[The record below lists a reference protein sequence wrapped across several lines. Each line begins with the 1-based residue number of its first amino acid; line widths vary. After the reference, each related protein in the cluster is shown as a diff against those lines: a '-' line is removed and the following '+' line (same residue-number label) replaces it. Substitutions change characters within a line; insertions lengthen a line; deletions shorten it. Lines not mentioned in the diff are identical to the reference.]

1 MHSLLTRLGR
11 LRSVQAAV
19 NGGSEPPAAARYPP
33 HHVRNASAVSSQLDP
48 PSTEWGTHTS
58 DLSFDKH
65 FIIRNANPTCWQF
78 FGSSSAYAL
87 AVEVIVHAQATLG
100 QVTFPENYASGDFWL
115 IAHRPKADDPL
126 PPSRPTPSREEVE
139 SLLTLYLSTMNLLIN
154 FVDPDTIASEIDVY
168 LRFHGSNNR
177 LLTGPEAHQFF
188 RVSMVC
194 AVSSANKSRHHA
206 SYEADAMAYYAD
218 ALECVGEVT
227 SDVSAEALQAL
238 LLIILFAL
246 FYPRKAD
253 IWKLLDFACRL
264 SVELNYHSEP
274 NDEYED
280 EKSRL
285 KRRSIFWGLYT
296 IERTIGQHFGR
307 PSDLT
312 EEIITAEYPAVL
324 SEPTADPLGFQFVL
338 SSHYCRLTYL
348 RSEIFRELY
357 LPAAAPSFPRAWYEQ
372 KLDHILAW
380 RRELQFLDNIVGMGN
395 LTCEVGFDSSICFLF
410 QPLVLRALVATKER
424 TLAPDATEV
433 IPRESLHAACKIID
447 HYNKVF
453 GGTED
458 TPYGKYPI
466 TLVSSQ
472 YVHQAA
478 LTVMAHCL
486 LAIDGRLPVITFSR
500 ELSGNAEG
508 SIDFHGIY
516 EICATCRVLLTT
528 LAERFPGMV
537 GILDIFRNL
546 QDKVLP
552 VMIRSGLA

>member
-1 MHSLLTRLGR
+1 
-11 LRSVQAAV
+11 VFK
-19 NGGSEPPAAARYPP
+19 YPP
-33 HHVRNASAVSSQLDP
+33 QHVRNASTGTISSHPDP
-48 PSTEWGTHTS
+48 TPNGWGTHTS

-87 AVEVIVHAQATLG
+87 AVEVIVHAQANLG
-100 QVTFPENYASGDFWL
+100 QVTFPETYAAGEYWL
-115 IAHRPKADDPL
+115 NSHRTDGEEL
-126 PPSRPTPSREEVE
+126 PPPPRPTPPQEEVE
-139 SLLTLYLSTMNLLIN
+139 ALVATFLSSTNLLVNFIDAGDVDVEIN
-154 FVDPDTIASEIDVY
+154 SY
-168 LRFHGSNNR
+168 LRYHGSNNKF
-177 LLTGPEAHQFF
+177 LTGVEAHQFF
-188 RVSMVC
+188 RISMVC
-194 AVSSANKSRHHA
+194 AVASANKSRHHP
-206 SYEADAMAYYAD
+206 SYEVEAMAYYAE
-218 ALECVGEVT
+218 ALQCVGEVT
-227 SDVSAEALQAL
+227 SDVSAEALQSL
-238 LLIILFAL
+238 LLVILFAM
-246 FYPRKAD
+246 FYPRKGD

-264 SVELNYHSEP
+264 SVELNYHCEP
-274 NDEYED
+274 NDEFED

-324 SEPTADPLGFQFVL
+324 NEPTSDPLVFQFVL

-357 LPAAAPSFPRAWYEQ
+357 LPAAAPSLPRTWYEQ

-380 RRELQFLDNIVGMGN
+380 RRELHFLDNVVGVGN

-410 QPLVLRALVATKER
+410 QPLVLRALAATKER
-424 TLAPDATEV
+424 MLASDTNEL
-433 IPRESLHAACKIID
+433 IPRESYQSACKVVD

-453 GGTED
+453 SGAEN
-458 TPYGKYPI
+458 TPYGQYPI

-472 YVHQAA
+472 YVHQAC
-478 LTVMAHCL
+478 LTIMAHCL
-486 LAIDGRLPVITFSR
+486 LAIDGRLPVFTFSL
-500 ELSGNAEG
+500 ELSGNVEG
-508 SIDFHGIY
+508 PLDFHGIY
-516 EICATCRVLLTT
+516 EICATCLVLLNT
-528 LAERFPGMV
+528 LGQRFPGMV
-537 GILDIFRNL
+537 GIFDVFRNL